1 MNLNDGQSYCQ
12 PGYFY
17 LPTDWVLAP
26 DNSDSKSAIFL
37 NTWSTYT
44 VVVDSG
50 VGYFSKSSFG
60 SINKANNKWLLS
72 TFISQFGYAYSC
84 YPCNC
89 EILIMYL
96 PRTPAPSM
104 RPTYDPVAYPSSAYY
119 SSSSSSGVSNS
130 LYPLF
135 VLPFFFFFCIFAC
148 ITRYRRRVSVT
159 QLPPQIQVQPAV
171 NATGY
176 YEQPMMNHSNV
187 NNNYMVYGNGN
198 NNNIQQP
205 QPHQPYMQLQSQQAN
220 QAPVYG
226 YMQPQPQVYGSIL
239 PQLQEQTP
247 VYPYIDAHQLSP
259 QPYPQ
264 VSR

>member
-1 MNLNDGQSYCQ
+1 MNDEQSYCQ

-44 VVVDSG
+44 VVVASG
-50 VGYFSKSSFG
+50 VGYFSKSSYG
-60 SINKANNKWLLS
+60 SVNKANNKWLLS
-72 TFISQFGYAYSC
+72 AFSSQFGYAYSC

-96 PRTPAPSM
+96 PRTPTPSM

-135 VLPFFFFFCIFAC
+135 VLPFFFFFCIYAC

-159 QLPPQIQVQPAV
+159 QLPPQIQIQPAV

-187 NNNYMVYGNGN
+187 NNNNYMVYGNGN
-198 NNNIQQP
+198 NNNMHQP

-220 QAPVYG
+220 QPPVYG
-226 YMQPQPQVYGSIL
+226 YMQPQPQVYGTIL